1 MNVFKFRKVLL
12 AKLKLLSPFMTDI
25 KTPEERS
32 SNMAAIKSNDTKPE
46 MLVRRYLH
54 SMGWRYGLHNKK
66 LPGSPDIVL
75 RRLKTVIFVNGC
87 FWHGHDNCKY
97 YRLPKSNTE
106 FWQTKIERNRARDER
121 DTGTLRKLGWR
132 VIIIWECQLK
142 TADSRKKTFQELSDI
157 LNGTYSPPSYTFIEA
172 AEPETPYV

>member
-1 MNVFKFRKVLL
+1 MY
-12 AKLKLLSPFMTDI
+12 LSFARFYLRNLNYYHRVMTDI

-54 SMGWRYGLHNKK
+54 SMGWRYELHNKK

-75 RRLKTVIFVNGC
+75 RRHKTVIFVNGC

-132 VIIIWECQLK
+132 VIVIWECQLK
-142 TADSRKKTFQELSDI
+142 TADSRKKTFQELSDT
-157 LNGTYSPPSYTFIEA
+157 LNRTYSPPSHTFIEA
-172 AEPETPYV
+172 AEPETPYG